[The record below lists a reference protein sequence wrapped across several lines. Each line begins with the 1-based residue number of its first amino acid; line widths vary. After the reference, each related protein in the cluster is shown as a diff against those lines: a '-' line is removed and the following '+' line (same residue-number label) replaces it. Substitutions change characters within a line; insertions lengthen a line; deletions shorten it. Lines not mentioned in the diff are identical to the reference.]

1 MKRKEIKKELLVHQ
15 LKHNGLSIA
24 EVAMLNGV
32 SSNHIIQELHRLG
45 YSGVK
50 ELRKMCN

>member
-32 SSNHIIQELHRLG
+32 SSQHVIKEIQRNG